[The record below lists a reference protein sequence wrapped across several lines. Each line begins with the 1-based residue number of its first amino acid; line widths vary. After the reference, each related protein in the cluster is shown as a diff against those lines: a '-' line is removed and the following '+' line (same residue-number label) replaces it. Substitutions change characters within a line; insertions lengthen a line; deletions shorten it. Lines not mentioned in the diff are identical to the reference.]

1 MNNDTLNIELLD
13 QDFNALKNINL
24 YDSFLIIIHLLEAV
38 KLLTET
44 SPSIAL
50 TLMNFTQI
58 IKNKLEITDTQITN
72 FQNELSTFITE

>member
-1 MNNDTLNIELLD
+1 MNNDIFNIELLD

-24 YDSFLIIIHLLEAV
+24 YDSLLIIIHLLEAV

-58 IKNKLEITDTQITN
+58 IKDKLEITDTQITN
-72 FQNELSTFITE
+72 FQNELSTFMTE